1 MIVSVPAAGHH
12 RQIPGLIQVNVI
24 SKNRK
29 SCQMKNLS
37 ALCVFLVSAFLEVG
51 GDALV
56 RKGLRSAGAGFI
68 IAGFLALGSYGIVV
82 NSVRWDFSKLL
93 GVYIAVFAVVSTL
106 FGRYVFHESIPNV
119 RWVGIVMIVCGGLVI
134 QFWGK

>member
-1 MIVSVPAAGHH
+1 
-12 RQIPGLIQVNVI
+12 
-24 SKNRK
+24 
-29 SCQMKNLS
+29 MKNLS